1 VLAIRFALPEN
12 DLQVGQLPGGAT
24 MTLGRA
30 QRQLDMLDENRR
42 FCERLVGEKS
52 VYALLQ
58 RERDQL
64 FPDEMFEDLFAER
77 GRRSI
82 PPCVVAVVMVL
93 QKAEGL
99 SDREAVERLSFDLR
113 WKYAAGVE
121 GFQEGFVHTVL
132 VNMRARLRDSA
143 DPHRIFRVS
152 KQVAEEAGL
161 IGLRRVLD
169 STPLYDAVAT
179 QDTVTLIRSAS
190 GACCGSPTTPLRPRS
205 ASTCAGTTTTP
216 GPASR
221 PVTGTIP
228 RHGRR

>member
-1 VLAIRFALPEN
+1 
-12 DLQVGQLPGGAT
+12 
-24 MTLGRA
+24 MTLGKA
-30 QRQLDMLDENRR
+30 QRQLDILDENRR

-64 FPDEMFEDLFAER
+64 FPDEMFADLFAER

-93 QKAEGL
+93 QKMEGL
-99 SDREAVERLSFDLR
+99 SDREAVESLSFDLR

-121 GFQEGFVHTVL
+121 SFQEGFVHTVL

-152 KQVAEEAGL
+152 RQVAAEAGL
-161 IGLRRVLD
+161 IGMKRVLD
-169 STPLYDAVAT
+169 SPPCTTRWPPRTPS
-179 QDTVTLIRSAS
+179 RSSAAPS
-190 GACCGSPTTPLRPRS
+190 GACFGSPTMPLRPRS
-205 ASTCAGTTTTP
+205 AGTCAGTTTTP
-216 GPASR
+216 GPASQ
-221 PVTGTIP
+221 PVTGTTP

>member
-1 VLAIRFALPEN
+1 
-12 DLQVGQLPGGAT
+12 
-24 MTLGRA
+24 MTLGKA
-30 QRQLDMLDENRR
+30 QRQLDILDENRR

-64 FPDEMFEDLFAER
+64 FPDEMFADLFAKR
-77 GRRSI
+77 GRCSI

-99 SDREAVERLSFDLR
+99 SDREAVESLTFDLR

-143 DPHRIFRVS
+143 DPHRLFRGAVMVVS
-152 KQVAEEAGL
+152 ESHAA
-161 IGLRRVLD
+161 
-169 STPLYDAVAT
+169 
-179 QDTVTLIRSAS
+179 IRA
-190 GACCGSPTTPLRPRS
+190 PT
-205 ASTCAGTTTTP
+205 
-216 GPASR
+216 
-221 PVTGTIP
+221 
-228 RHGRR
+228 

>member
-1 VLAIRFALPEN
+1 
-12 DLQVGQLPGGAT
+12 
-24 MTLGRA
+24 MTLGKA
-30 QRQLDMLDENRR
+30 QRQLDILDENRR

-52 VYALLQ
+52 VYALLH

-64 FPDEMFEDLFAER
+64 FPDEMFEDLFAKR

-99 SDREAVERLSFDLR
+99 SDREAVESLTFDLR

-143 DPHRIFRVS
+143 DPHRIFRVTTE
-152 KQVAEEAGL
+152 VASSAGLVGGEAGA
-161 IGLRRVLD
+161 GLHPP
-169 STPLYDAVAT
+169 SMTP
-179 QDTVTLIRSAS
+179 R
-190 GACCGSPTTPLRPRS
+190 PPRTP
-205 ASTCAGTTTTP
+205 
-216 GPASR
+216 
-221 PVTGTIP
+221 
-228 RHGRR
+228 